1 MEIRTAFQGIMFG
14 FVNDLIMPMITIRGL
29 FKEIEDLKAGPFN
42 FGKIIPSLFH
52 FWSLALIPFRIIK
65 ANNRFTKNK
74 KEAS

>member
-1 MEIRTAFQGIMFG
+1 
-14 FVNDLIMPMITIRGL
+14 LITILGG

-42 FGKIIPSLFH
+42 FGKIITFLLH